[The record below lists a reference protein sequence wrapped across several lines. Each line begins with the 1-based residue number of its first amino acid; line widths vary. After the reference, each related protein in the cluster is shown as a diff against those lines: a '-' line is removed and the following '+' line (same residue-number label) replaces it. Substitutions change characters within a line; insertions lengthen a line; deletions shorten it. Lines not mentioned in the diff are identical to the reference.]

1 MAIDWGT
8 ELGGNSP
15 QQSQGSVGNAAVASG
30 SAQPGS
36 KMAEPRHDPVKM
48 LQYAKDAGTRNV
60 ESMGQI
66 GADWFDGIPQVYD
79 DDQIAAAKDAI
90 SRAQTPEEV
99 QQIIQG
105 LARQNKGGNVGAINS
120 ALGRLAVGWSQS
132 PIPTVDSLLGSREKI
147 DVGENDG
154 AMHWLGKWAVPLV
167 QDYLD
172 LTGGAVP
179 KSLNL
184 IKPMGRSLEAIRSGL
199 NPVNDAVHTYTDAI
213 NAVNY
218 VKSVPGRVG
227 AAKDKAVTGVKNWY
241 TDSVEAGKHG
251 MTRKQYHAERAAA
264 PAGETAQTGG
274 RAAETAAPA
283 AETAAPAAERTAA
296 SETAAPAA
304 ERTAAPAPRQ
314 EPAPQQP
321 APAPRQEPAPQQPAP
336 APRQEPAPQQPAPA
350 AERTAAPET
359 AADGGVSE
367 LANAGNAGREAA
379 AGGQAAGREAAAA
392 GEAAAGRE
400 AATAGEAAA
409 DGGVSE
415 LANAG
420 AAGRAPKTG
429 AGEAA
434 GGAPKTGAGEAAG
447 SASATGSVP
456 KRGEAFGDVSWSN
469 DIAARDQATDFVTS
483 GKYGLG
489 QTAEWYRGQL
499 ISNTNLDNAAI
510 DHEIARFIQQ
520 FTGGAK

>member
-15 QQSQGSVGNAAVASG
+15 QQSQGSVGNAVVASG
-30 SAQPGS
+30 SAQSGS
-36 KMAEPRHDPVKM
+36 KMAEPQSDPVKM

-79 DDQIAAAKDAI
+79 DDQIAAAKSAI

-105 LARQNKGGNVGAINS
+105 LAGQNKGGNVGDMNN

-154 AMHWLGKWAVPLV
+154 AMHWLGKWAVPLA

-184 IKPMGRSLEAIRSGL
+184 IKPMGRSLEAISSGL
-199 NPVNDAVHTYTDAI
+199 NPVNDAVHTYTDAA

-218 VKSVPGRVG
+218 IKSVPGRVG

-251 MTRKQYHAERAAA
+251 MTRKQYHAERAAT

-274 RAAETAAPA
+274 RAAETA
-283 AETAAPAAERTAA
+283 ETA
-296 SETAAPAA
+296 
-304 ERTAAPAPRQ
+304 
-314 EPAPQQP
+314 
-321 APAPRQEPAPQQPAP
+321 
-336 APRQEPAPQQPAPA
+336 APA

-379 AGGQAAGREAAAA
+379 GREAAAT
-392 GEAAAGRE
+392 GTLSNYERQQYNTYINMVKNDSDFVDLVQPTLDRVVGSAGRSIDSLSDAE
-400 AATAGEAAA
+400 LSEFYKALNDAVNKRWV
-409 DGGVSE
+409 GG
-415 LANAG
+415 L
-420 AAGRAPKTG
+420 
-429 AGEAA
+429 
-434 GGAPKTGAGEAAG
+434 
-447 SASATGSVP
+447 
-456 KRGEAFGDVSWSN
+456 F
-469 DIAARDQATDFVTS
+469 
-483 GKYGLG
+483 
-489 QTAEWYRGQL
+489 RGQ
-499 ISNTNLDNAAI
+499 N
-510 DHEIARFIQQ
+510 
-520 FTGGAK
+520 

>member
-15 QQSQGSVGNAAVASG
+15 QQSQGSVGNAVVASG
-30 SAQPGS
+30 SAQSGS
-36 KMAEPRHDPVKM
+36 KMAEPQSDPVKM

-105 LARQNKGGNVGAINS
+105 LAGQNKGGNVGAMNN

-218 VKSVPGRVG
+218 AKSVPGRVG

-251 MTRKQYHAERAAA
+251 MTRKQYHAERAAT

-274 RAAETAAPA
+274 RAAET

-336 APRQEPAPQQPAPA
+336 A
-350 AERTAAPET
+350 AERTAASET

-367 LANAGNAGREAA
+367 LANAGNAGRVEHAPSSDISMA
-379 AGGQAAGREAAAA
+379 TSDEIYGAIDNFMMDQPGG
-392 GEAAAGRE
+392 
-400 AATAGEAAA
+400 
-409 DGGVSE
+409 
-415 LANAG
+415 ANAVQDAIRFITG
-420 AAGRAPKTG
+420 KTPELEHVT
-429 AGEAA
+429 EAL
-434 GGAPKTGAGEAAG
+434 
-447 SASATGSVP
+447 SALP
-456 KRGEAFGDVSWSN
+456 
-469 DIAARDQATDFVTS
+469 
-483 GKYGLG
+483 
-489 QTAEWYRGQL
+489 RGQL
-499 ISNTNLDNAAI
+499 EQVFMELRQIGT
-510 DHEIARFIQQ
+510 
-520 FTGGAK
+520 TK

>member
-15 QQSQGSVGNAAVASG
+15 QQSQGSVGNAVVASG
-30 SAQPGS
+30 SAQSGS
-36 KMAEPRHDPVKM
+36 KMAEPQPDPVKM

-79 DDQIAAAKDAI
+79 DDQIAAAKSAI

-105 LARQNKGGNVGAINS
+105 LAGQNKGGNVGAMNN

-184 IKPMGRSLEAIRSGL
+184 IKPMGRSLEAISSGL

-218 VKSVPGRVG
+218 AKSVPGRVG

-274 RAAETAAPA
+274 RAAETA
-283 AETAAPAAERTAA
+283 ETAAPAAERTAA
-296 SETAAPAA
+296 SETAA
-304 ERTAAPAPRQ
+304 
-314 EPAPQQP
+314 
-321 APAPRQEPAPQQPAP
+321 
-336 APRQEPAPQQPAPA
+336 
-350 AERTAAPET
+350 
-359 AADGGVSE
+359 
-367 LANAGNAGREAA
+367 
-379 AGGQAAGREAAAA
+379 
-392 GEAAAGRE
+392 
-400 AATAGEAAA
+400 

-420 AAGRAPKTG
+420 AAGR
-429 AGEAA
+429 EAA
-434 GGAPKTGAGEAAG
+434 GREAAAAGEQAAG
-447 SASATGSVP
+447 REATTAGEQAAGREAAATGTLSNYERQQYNDYINSVKNDSDFADLVQP
-456 KRGEAFGDVSWSN
+456 TLDRVVGSAGRSIDSLSDAELSAFYKALN
-469 DIAARDQATDFVTS
+469 DAVNDRWALRIIGTPND
-483 GKYGLG
+483 
-489 QTAEWYRGQL
+489 
-499 ISNTNLDNAAI
+499 
-510 DHEIARFIQQ
+510 
-520 FTGGAK
+520 

>member
-15 QQSQGSVGNAAVASG
+15 QQSQGSVGNAVVASG
-30 SAQPGS
+30 SAQSVS
-36 KMAEPRHDPVKM
+36 KMAEPQSDPVKM

-79 DDQIAAAKDAI
+79 DDQIAAAKSAI

-105 LARQNKGGNVGAINS
+105 LAGQNKGGNVGVMNN

-154 AMHWLGKWAVPLV
+154 AMHWLGKWAVPLA

-184 IKPMGRSLEAIRSGL
+184 VKPMGRSLEAISSGL

-218 VKSVPGRVG
+218 AKSVPGRVG

-251 MTRKQYHAERAAA
+251 MTRKQYHAERAAT

-274 RAAETAAPA
+274 RAAETAAPTPRQEPA
-283 AETAAPAAERTAA
+283 PQQPAPTPRQEPASQQPAPAPERTAPQQP
-296 SETAAPAA
+296 APTPRQ
-304 ERTAAPAPRQ
+304 EPAPQEPAPTPRQ

-321 APAPRQEPAPQQPAP
+321 APAPRQES
-336 APRQEPAPQQPAPA
+336 APA
-350 AERTAAPET
+350 AERTAASET
-359 AADGGVSE
+359 AADGGVGE
-367 LANAGNAGREAA
+367 LANAGNVGRETAA
-379 AGGQAAGREAAAA
+379 AGEQAAGREAT
-392 GEAAAGRE
+392 
-400 AATAGEAAA
+400 TAGETAA

-420 AAGRAPKTG
+420 AAGREATT
-429 AGEAA
+429 AGEQAA
-434 GGAPKTGAGEAAG
+434 GREAA
-447 SASATGSVP
+447 ATGTLSNFDRKQYLDYINGVQNDSGLADLVQP
-456 KRGEAFGDVSWSN
+456 TLDRVVGGTGRSIDSLSDAELSEFYKALNDVVNERWALR
-469 DIAARDQATDFVTS
+469 I
-483 GKYGLG
+483 
-489 QTAEWYRGQL
+489 
-499 ISNTNLDNAAI
+499 I
-510 DHEIARFIQQ
+510 
-520 FTGGAK
+520 GGAMND

>member
-8 ELGGNSP
+8 EFGGNSP
-15 QQSQGSVGNAAVASG
+15 QQAQGSVGNAVVASG
-30 SAQPGS
+30 SAQSGS
-36 KMAEPRHDPVKM
+36 KMAEPQPDPVKM

-79 DDQIAAAKDAI
+79 DDQIAAAKSAI

-105 LARQNKGGNVGAINS
+105 LAGQNKGGNVGAMNN

-184 IKPMGRSLEAIRSGL
+184 IKPMGRSLEAISSGL
-199 NPVNDAVHTYTDAI
+199 NPVNDVVHTYTDAI

-218 VKSVPGRVG
+218 AKSVPGRVG

-251 MTRKQYHAERAAA
+251 MTRKQYHAERAAT

-274 RAAETAAPA
+274 RAAET

-304 ERTAAPAPRQ
+304 ERTAAPAPGQ

-336 APRQEPAPQQPAPA
+336 TP
-350 AERTAAPET
+350 ERTAAPET

-367 LANAGNAGREAA
+367 LANAGAAGREATT
-379 AGGQAAGREAAAA
+379 AGEQAAGREAAAA
-392 GEAAAGRE
+392 GEQAAGRE
-400 AATAGEAAA
+400 ATTAGEAAA

-420 AAGRAPKTG
+420 AAGR
-429 AGEAA
+429 EAA
-434 GGAPKTGAGEAAG
+434 GREAAAAGEQAAG
-447 SASATGSVP
+447 RETAAGAATGSVP
-456 KRGEAFGDVSWSN
+456 EGVDSAS
-469 DIAARDQATDFVTS
+469 Q
-483 GKYGLG
+483 
-489 QTAEWYRGQL
+489 QL
-499 ISNTNLDNAAI
+499 IEHIRSGTLDEMERAWIKAI
-510 DHEIARFIQQ
+510 ADAVRVPGMIDASTQAILNEARFAGLIL
-520 FTGGAK
+520 

>member
-8 ELGGNSP
+8 EFGGNSP
-15 QQSQGSVGNAAVASG
+15 QQSQGSVGNAVVASG
-30 SAQPGS
+30 SAQSGS
-36 KMAEPRHDPVKM
+36 KMAEPQPDPVKM

-105 LARQNKGGNVGAINS
+105 LAGQNKGGNVGVMNN

-154 AMHWLGKWAVPLV
+154 AMHWLGKWAVPLA

-184 IKPMGRSLEAIRSGL
+184 VKPMGRSLEAISSGL
-199 NPVNDAVHTYTDAI
+199 NPVNDAVHTYTDAA

-218 VKSVPGRVG
+218 AKSVPGRVG

-251 MTRKQYHAERAAA
+251 MTRKQYHAERAAT

-274 RAAETAAPA
+274 RA

-304 ERTAAPAPRQ
+304 ERTAAS
-314 EPAPQQP
+314 
-321 APAPRQEPAPQQPAP
+321 
-336 APRQEPAPQQPAPA
+336 
-350 AERTAAPET
+350 ET

-379 AGGQAAGREAAAA
+379 AGEQAAGREAAA
-392 GEAAAGRE
+392 GEQAAGRE
-400 AATAGEAAA
+400 AAATGTLSNYERQQYNSYINMVKN
-409 DGGVSE
+409 DSDLVDLVQPTLDRVVGS
-415 LANAG
+415 
-420 AAGRAPKTG
+420 AGRSIDSLSDAELSEFYK
-429 AGEAA
+429 ALNDAVNDRWVGEL
-434 GGAPKTGAGEAAG
+434 
-447 SASATGSVP
+447 
-456 KRGEAFGDVSWSN
+456 F
-469 DIAARDQATDFVTS
+469 
-483 GKYGLG
+483 
-489 QTAEWYRGQL
+489 RGQ
-499 ISNTNLDNAAI
+499 N
-510 DHEIARFIQQ
+510 
-520 FTGGAK
+520 

>member
-1 MAIDWGT
+1 MAIDWGA
-8 ELGGNSP
+8 EFGGNSP
-15 QQSQGSVGNAAVASG
+15 QQSQGSVGNAVVASG
-30 SAQPGS
+30 SAQSGS
-36 KMAEPRHDPVKM
+36 KMTEPQPDPVKM

-79 DDQIAAAKDAI
+79 DDQIAAAKSAI

-105 LARQNKGGNVGAINS
+105 LAGQNKGGNVGDWNN

-199 NPVNDAVHTYTDAI
+199 NPVNDAVHTYTDAV

-218 VKSVPGRVG
+218 AKSVPGRVG

-251 MTRKQYHAERAAA
+251 MTRKQYHAERAATS
-264 PAGETAQTGG
+264 AGETAQTGG
-274 RAAETAAPA
+274 RAAETA
-283 AETAAPAAERTAA
+283 ETAAPATERTAA
-296 SETAAPAA
+296 SE
-304 ERTAAPAPRQ
+304 TAAPAPRQ

-336 APRQEPAPQQPAPA
+336 APRQEPAP
-350 AERTAAPET
+350 AEGSPELR
-359 AADGGVSE
+359 ANADGTPD
-367 LANAGNAGREAA
+367 LAGTIN
-379 AGGQAAGREAAAA
+379 
-392 GEAAAGRE
+392 GEG
-400 AATAGEAAA
+400 
-409 DGGVSE
+409 
-415 LANAG
+415 
-420 AAGRAPKTG
+420 TG
-429 AGEAA
+429 AA

-447 SASATGSVP
+447 SAPATGSVP

-483 GKYGLG
+483 GKYEAG
-489 QTAEWYRGQL
+489 QVADWYRGQL
-499 ISNTNLDNAAI
+499 IRNTNLDNAAI
-510 DHEIARFIQQ
+510 DREIARFIQQ

>member
-15 QQSQGSVGNAAVASG
+15 QQSQGSVDNAVVASG
-30 SAQPGS
+30 SAQSGS
-36 KMAEPRHDPVKM
+36 KMAEPQPDPVKM

-79 DDQIAAAKDAI
+79 DDQIAAAKSAI

-105 LARQNKGGNVGAINS
+105 LAGQNKGGNVGDMNN

-132 PIPTVDSLLGSREKI
+132 SIPTVDSLLGSREKI

-199 NPVNDAVHTYTDAI
+199 NPVNDAVHTYTDAT

-251 MTRKQYHAERAAA
+251 MTRKQYHAERNAAS
-264 PAGETAQTGG
+264 AGETAQTGG
-274 RAAETAAPA
+274 RAAETA
-283 AETAAPAAERTAA
+283 ETAAPAAERTAA
-296 SETAAPAA
+296 S
-304 ERTAAPAPRQ
+304 
-314 EPAPQQP
+314 
-321 APAPRQEPAPQQPAP
+321 
-336 APRQEPAPQQPAPA
+336 
-350 AERTAAPET
+350 ET

-379 AGGQAAGREAAAA
+379 AGGQAAGT
-392 GEAAAGRE
+392 GR
-400 AATAGEAAA
+400 
-409 DGGVSE
+409 
-415 LANAG
+415 
-420 AAGRAPKTG
+420 

-447 SASATGSVP
+447 SAPATGNVP
-456 KRGEAFGDVSWSN
+456 KRGEAFDDVSWSS
-469 DIAARDQATDFVTS
+469 DIAARDQAADFVTS
-483 GKYGLG
+483 GKYGVG
-489 QTAEWYRGQL
+489 QVAEWYRGRL
-499 ISNTNLDNAAI
+499 ISNANLGNAAI
-510 DHEIARFIQQ
+510 DREIARFIQQ

>member
-1 MAIDWGT
+1 MAIDWGA
-8 ELGGNSP
+8 EFGGNSP
-15 QQSQGSVGNAAVASG
+15 QQSQGSVGNAVVASG
-30 SAQPGS
+30 SAQSGS
-36 KMAEPRHDPVKM
+36 KMAEPQPDPVKM

-79 DDQIAAAKDAI
+79 DDQIAAAKSAI

-105 LARQNKGGNVGAINS
+105 LAGQNKGGNVGGMNN

-154 AMHWLGKWAVPLV
+154 AIHWLGKWAVPLA

-179 KSLNL
+179 KSLNI
-184 IKPMGRSLEAIRSGL
+184 IKPMGRSLEAISSGL

-218 VKSVPGRVG
+218 AKSVPGRVG

-251 MTRKQYHAERAAA
+251 MTRKQYHAERAAT

-274 RAAETAAPA
+274 RAAET

-296 SETAAPAA
+296 SETAA
-304 ERTAAPAPRQ
+304 
-314 EPAPQQP
+314 
-321 APAPRQEPAPQQPAP
+321 
-336 APRQEPAPQQPAPA
+336 
-350 AERTAAPET
+350 
-359 AADGGVSE
+359 
-367 LANAGNAGREAA
+367 
-379 AGGQAAGREAAAA
+379 
-392 GEAAAGRE
+392 
-400 AATAGEAAA
+400 

-420 AAGRAPKTG
+420 AAGREATT
-429 AGEAA
+429 AGEQAA
-434 GGAPKTGAGEAAG
+434 GREAAATGTLSNYERQQYNSYINMVQNDSGLVDLVQPTLDRVVG
-447 SASATGSVP
+447 SAGRSIDSLSDAELSAFYKALNDAVND
-456 KRGEAFGDVSWSN
+456 RWVGELF
-469 DIAARDQATDFVTS
+469 F
-483 GKYGLG
+483 
-489 QTAEWYRGQL
+489 RGQ
-499 ISNTNLDNAAI
+499 N
-510 DHEIARFIQQ
+510 
-520 FTGGAK
+520 

>member
-1 MAIDWGT
+1 MAIDWGA
-8 ELGGNSP
+8 EFGGNSP
-15 QQSQGSVGNAAVASG
+15 QQSQGSVGNAVVASG
-30 SAQPGS
+30 SAQSGS
-36 KMAEPRHDPVKM
+36 KMAKPQPDPVKM

-79 DDQIAAAKDAI
+79 DDQIAAAKSAI

-105 LARQNKGGNVGAINS
+105 LAGQNKGGNVGDWNN

-132 PIPTVDSLLGSREKI
+132 SIPTVDSLLGSREKI

-199 NPVNDAVHTYTDAI
+199 NPVNDAVHTYTDAT

-251 MTRKQYHAERAAA
+251 MTRKQYHAERNAAS
-264 PAGETAQTGG
+264 AGETAQTGG
-274 RAAETAAPA
+274 RAAETA
-283 AETAAPAAERTAA
+283 ETAAPAAERTAA
-296 SETAAPAA
+296 AETTAPAAERTAASETTAPAA
-304 ERTAAPAPRQ
+304 ERTAAPAP
-314 EPAPQQP
+314 
-321 APAPRQEPAPQQPAP
+321 
-336 APRQEPAPQQPAPA
+336 
-350 AERTAAPET
+350 ERTAPAEGST
-359 AADGGVSE
+359 E
-367 LANAGNAGREAA
+367 LRPNANGTPDLNGAINRE
-379 AGGQAAGREAAAA
+379 G
-392 GEAAAGRE
+392 
-400 AATAGEAAA
+400 T
-409 DGGVSE
+409 
-415 LANAG
+415 G
-420 AAGRAPKTG
+420 AAGSAPKTG
-429 AGEAA
+429 AGE
-434 GGAPKTGAGEAAG
+434 
-447 SASATGSVP
+447 V
-456 KRGEAFGDVSWSN
+456 
-469 DIAARDQATDFVTS
+469 TDR
-483 GKYGLG
+483 
-489 QTAEWYRGQL
+489 TAQ
-499 ISNTNLDNAAI
+499 
-510 DHEIARFIQQ
+510 
-520 FTGGAK
+520 TGGANNIDADGWAHVRDSSYDIQMPVDSDADWIGALSRMGSAPKPAPKPRRGGGRRKAGTK

>member
-15 QQSQGSVGNAAVASG
+15 QQSQGSVGHAVVASG
-30 SAQPGS
+30 SAQP
-36 KMAEPRHDPVKM
+36 DPVKM
-48 LQYAKDAGTRNV
+48 LQYAKDAGTRTV

-90 SRAQTPEEV
+90 SRTQTPEEV

-105 LARQNKGGNVGAINS
+105 LAGQNKGGNVGAMNS

-154 AMHWLGKWAVPLV
+154 AMHWLGKWAVPLA

-199 NPVNDAVHTYTDAI
+199 NPVNDAVHTYTDAT

-218 VKSVPGRVG
+218 VKSVPGRVD

-251 MTRKQYHAERAAA
+251 MTRKQYHAERVAT

-274 RAAETAAPA
+274 RAAET

-296 SETAAPAA
+296 SETAAPA
-304 ERTAAPAPRQ
+304 PRQ
-314 EPAPQQP
+314 EPAP
-321 APAPRQEPAPQQPAP
+321 
-336 APRQEPAPQQPAPA
+336 
-350 AERTAAPET
+350 AEGSPELRSN
-359 AADGGVSE
+359 ADGTPD
-367 LANAGNAGREAA
+367 LAGTIN
-379 AGGQAAGREAAAA
+379 
-392 GEAAAGRE
+392 GEGSA
-400 AATAGEAAA
+400 
-409 DGGVSE
+409 S
-415 LANAG
+415 G
-420 AAGRAPKTG
+420 AAGSAPKTG

-434 GGAPKTGAGEAAG
+434 GGAPKTGAGEATGEQAAG
-447 SASATGSVP
+447 RVERAPSLDISMASSETVYSAIDRFMMDHPGGASAVQDVIESVTGKAP
-456 KRGEAFGDVSWSN
+456 EIER
-469 DIAARDQATDFVTS
+469 VTEV
-483 GKYGLG
+483 LR
-489 QTAEWYRGQL
+489 ALPRGQL
-499 ISNTNLDNAAI
+499 EQVFMDLRKIGL
-510 DHEIARFIQQ
+510 R
-520 FTGGAK
+520 

>member
-1 MAIDWGT
+1 MAIDWRA

-15 QQSQGSVGNAAVASG
+15 QQSQGSVGNAVVASG
-30 SAQPGS
+30 SAQSGS

-105 LARQNKGGNVGAINS
+105 LAGQNKGGNVGAINS

-199 NPVNDAVHTYTDAI
+199 NPVNDVVHTYTDAK

-218 VKSVPGRVG
+218 VKSIPGRVG

-251 MTRKQYHAERAAA
+251 MTRKQYHAERAAT

-274 RAAETAAPA
+274 RAAET

-304 ERTAAPAPRQ
+304 ERTAASETAAPAAERT
-314 EPAPQQP
+314 APQQP
-321 APAPRQEPAPQQPAP
+321 APAPRQEPAPQQPAS
-336 APRQEPAPQQPAPA
+336 APRQEPAPAP
-350 AERTAAPET
+350 ERTAASET
-359 AADGGVSE
+359 
-367 LANAGNAGREAA
+367 
-379 AGGQAAGREAAAA
+379 
-392 GEAAAGRE
+392 
-400 AATAGEAAA
+400 AA

-420 AAGRAPKTG
+420 AAGREATT
-429 AGEAA
+429 AGEQAA
-434 GGAPKTGAGEAAG
+434 GREAA
-447 SASATGSVP
+447 ATGTLSNFNRKQYLDYINGVRNDSGLADLVQP
-456 KRGEAFGDVSWSN
+456 TLDRVVGGTGRSIDSLSDAELSAFYEALNKVVDERWALR
-469 DIAARDQATDFVTS
+469 I
-483 GKYGLG
+483 
-489 QTAEWYRGQL
+489 
-499 ISNTNLDNAAI
+499 I
-510 DHEIARFIQQ
+510 
-520 FTGGAK
+520 GGAMND

>member
-8 ELGGNSP
+8 EFGGNSP
-15 QQSQGSVGNAAVASG
+15 QGSVGNAAVASG
-30 SAQPGS
+30 SAQSGS
-36 KMAEPRHDPVKM
+36 KMAEPQPDPVKM

-79 DDQIAAAKDAI
+79 DDQIAAAKSAI

-105 LARQNKGGNVGAINS
+105 LAGQNKGGNVGDMNN

-218 VKSVPGRVG
+218 AKSVPGRVG

-251 MTRKQYHAERAAA
+251 MTRKQYHAAERTAA

-274 RAAETAAPA
+274 RA

-304 ERTAAPAPRQ
+304 ERTSTPAPRQ
-314 EPAPQQP
+314 EP
-321 APAPRQEPAPQQPAP
+321 APAPRQEPAP
-336 APRQEPAPQQPAPA
+336 
-350 AERTAAPET
+350 AEGSPELRSNT
-359 AADGGVSE
+359 DGTPDLAGTINSE
-367 LANAGNAGREAA
+367 GSASG
-379 AGGQAAGREAAAA
+379 
-392 GEAAAGRE
+392 
-400 AATAGEAAA
+400 
-409 DGGVSE
+409 
-415 LANAG
+415 
-420 AAGRAPKTG
+420 
-429 AGEAA
+429 AA

-447 SASATGSVP
+447 SAPATGNVP
-456 KRGEAFGDVSWSN
+456 KRGEAFDDVSWSN
-469 DIAARDQATDFVTS
+469 DIAARDQAADFVTS
-483 GKYGLG
+483 GEYGVDEV
-489 QTAEWYRGQL
+489 ADWYRGRL
-499 ISNTNLDNAAI
+499 ISNANLGNAAI
-510 DHEIARFIQQ
+510 DREIARFIQQ

>member
-1 MAIDWGT
+1 MAIDWGA
-8 ELGGNSP
+8 EFGGNSP
-15 QQSQGSVGNAAVASG
+15 QQPQGSVGNAVVASG
-30 SAQPGS
+30 SAQSGS
-36 KMAEPRHDPVKM
+36 KMAEPQPDPVKM

-79 DDQIAAAKDAI
+79 DDQIAAAKSAI

-105 LARQNKGGNVGAINS
+105 LAGQNKGGNVGDWNN

-199 NPVNDAVHTYTDAI
+199 NPVNDAVHTYTDAK

-274 RAAETAAPA
+274 RAAETAAP
-283 AETAAPAAERTAA
+283 TAERTAA

-304 ERTAAPAPRQ
+304 ERTAAS
-314 EPAPQQP
+314 EPA
-321 APAPRQEPAPQQPAP
+321 
-336 APRQEPAPQQPAPA
+336 PAPA
-350 AERTAAPET
+350 AERTAASEPAPAPRQESVPAEGSPELRPN
-359 AADGGVSE
+359 ADGTPDLAGTINSE
-367 LANAGNAGREAA
+367 G
-379 AGGQAAGREAAAA
+379 
-392 GEAAAGRE
+392 
-400 AATAGEAAA
+400 
-409 DGGVSE
+409 S
-415 LANAG
+415 
-420 AAGRAPKTG
+420 APKTG

-434 GGAPKTGAGEAAG
+434 GNAP
-447 SASATGSVP
+447 ATGNVP
-456 KRGEAFGDVSWSN
+456 KRGEAFGDISWN
-469 DIAARDQATDFVTS
+469 TDIATRDQAADFVTS
-483 GKYGLG
+483 GKYEVGPV
-489 QTAEWYRGQL
+489 ADWYRGQL
-499 ISNTNLDNAAI
+499 IRNNNLDNAAI
-510 DHEIARFIQQ
+510 DREIARFIQQ

>member
-1 MAIDWGT
+1 MAIDWRA

-30 SAQPGS
+30 SAQSGS
-36 KMAEPRHDPVKM
+36 KMAEPQHDPVKM

-66 GADWFDGIPQVYD
+66 GSSWFDGIPQVYD

-99 QQIIQG
+99 TQIIQG

-184 IKPMGRSLEAIRSGL
+184 IKPMGRSLEAISSGL

-251 MTRKQYHAERAAA
+251 MTRKQYHAERAAT

-274 RAAETAAPA
+274 RAAETA
-283 AETAAPAAERTAA
+283 ETAAPAAERTAPQQP
-296 SETAAPAA
+296 APAPRQEPA
-304 ERTAAPAPRQ
+304 PQQPAPAPRQEPAPQQPAPAPRQEPAPAPRQ

-350 AERTAAPET
+350 A
-359 AADGGVSE
+359 DGGVSE

-379 AGGQAAGREAAAA
+379 AGGQATGREAAAA

-400 AATAGEAAA
+400 AAAGEAAT

-420 AAGRAPKTG
+420 NAGRVEHAPSSDISMATSDEIYSTIDKFMMNRP
-429 AGEAA
+429 
-434 GGAPKTGAGEAAG
+434 GGAN
-447 SASATGSVP
+447 
-456 KRGEAFGDVSWSN
+456 DVQ
-469 DIAARDQATDFVTS
+469 DAIGFVT
-483 GKYGLG
+483 GKTPELERVTEALSALPRN
-489 QTAEWYRGQL
+489 QLEQVFMNLRGW
-499 ISNTNLDNAAI
+499 
-510 DHEIARFIQQ
+510 
-520 FTGGAK
+520 

>member
-30 SAQPGS
+30 SAQSGS
-36 KMAEPRHDPVKM
+36 KMAEPQPDPVKM

-105 LARQNKGGNVGAINS
+105 LAGQNKGGNVGAMNS

-251 MTRKQYHAERAAA
+251 MTRKQYHAERAAT

-274 RAAETAAPA
+274 RAAETA
-283 AETAAPAAERTAA
+283 ETAAPATERTAA

-304 ERTAAPAPRQ
+304 ERTS
-314 EPAPQQP
+314 
-321 APAPRQEPAPQQPAP
+321 AP

-367 LANAGNAGREAA
+367 LANAGNAGRVE
-379 AGGQAAGREAAAA
+379 RVPPLDISM
-392 GEAAAGRE
+392 
-400 AATAGEAAA
+400 ATSDEIY
-409 DGGVSE
+409 
-415 LANAG
+415 G
-420 AAGRAPKTG
+420 AIDNFMMDQP
-429 AGEAA
+429 
-434 GGAPKTGAGEAAG
+434 GGA
-447 SASATGSVP
+447 SAVQDAIG
-456 KRGEAFGDVSWSN
+456 
-469 DIAARDQATDFVTS
+469 FVT
-483 GKYGLG
+483 GKTPELERV
-489 QTAEWYRGQL
+489 AESLRALPRGQL
-499 ISNTNLDNAAI
+499 DQVFMELRTIGT
-510 DHEIARFIQQ
+510 
-520 FTGGAK
+520 TK

>member
-15 QQSQGSVGNAAVASG
+15 QQSQGSVGNAVVASG
-30 SAQPGS
+30 SAQSVS
-36 KMAEPRHDPVKM
+36 KMAEPQSDPVKM

-79 DDQIAAAKDAI
+79 DDQIAAAKSAI

-105 LARQNKGGNVGAINS
+105 LAGQNKGGNVGVMNN

-154 AMHWLGKWAVPLV
+154 AMHWLGKWAVPLA

-184 IKPMGRSLEAIRSGL
+184 VKPMGRSLEAISSGL

-218 VKSVPGRVG
+218 AKSVPGRVG

-251 MTRKQYHAERAAA
+251 MTRKQYHAERAAT

-274 RAAETAAPA
+274 RAAETAAPTPRQEPA
-283 AETAAPAAERTAA
+283 PQQPAPTPRQEPAPAAERTAA
-296 SETAAPAA
+296 SETAADGGVGELANA
-304 ERTAAPAPRQ
+304 GNVGR
-314 EPAPQQP
+314 
-321 APAPRQEPAPQQPAP
+321 
-336 APRQEPAPQQPAPA
+336 
-350 AERTAAPET
+350 ET
-359 AADGGVSE
+359 AAVGEQAAGREATTAGEAAADVGVGE
-367 LANAGNAGREAA
+367 LANAGNAGREATTV
-379 AGGQAAGREAAAA
+379 GEQAAGREAAA
-392 GEAAAGRE
+392 GGQ
-400 AATAGEAAA
+400 AA
-409 DGGVSE
+409 D
-415 LANAG
+415 
-420 AAGRAPKTG
+420 AGRA
-429 AGEAA
+429 GE
-434 GGAPKTGAGEAAG
+434 
-447 SASATGSVP
+447 ATGSVSE
-456 KRGEAFGDVSWSN
+456 GVDSAS
-469 DIAARDQATDFVTS
+469 Q
-483 GKYGLG
+483 
-489 QTAEWYRGQL
+489 QL
-499 ISNTNLDNAAI
+499 IEHIRSGTLDEMERAWIESIADSVRVPGMLDASTQAI
-510 DHEIARFIQQ
+510 LNEARFAGLIP
-520 FTGGAK
+520 

>member
-8 ELGGNSP
+8 EFGGNSP
-15 QQSQGSVGNAAVASG
+15 QQAQGSVGNAVVASG
-30 SAQPGS
+30 SAQP
-36 KMAEPRHDPVKM
+36 DPVKM

-79 DDQIAAAKDAI
+79 DDQIAAAKSAI

-105 LARQNKGGNVGAINS
+105 LAGQNKGGNVGAMNS

-154 AMHWLGKWAVPLV
+154 AMHWLGKWAVPLA

-184 IKPMGRSLEAIRSGL
+184 IKPMGRSLEAIGSGL
-199 NPVNDAVHTYTDAI
+199 NPVNDAVHTYTDAV

-251 MTRKQYHAERAAA
+251 MTRKQYHAERAAT
-264 PAGETAQTGG
+264 PAGETVQTGG
-274 RAAETAAPA
+274 R
-283 AETAAPAAERTAA
+283 AAERTAA

-304 ERTAAPAPRQ
+304 ERTAASETVAPAAERT
-314 EPAPQQP
+314 A
-321 APAPRQEPAPQQPAP
+321 APAPRQEPAP

-350 AERTAAPET
+350 AERTAAPAPRQEPAPAPRQEPAPQQPAPATERTAASET

-367 LANAGNAGREAA
+367 LANAG
-379 AGGQAAGREAAAA
+379 AAGREAAAA

-400 AATAGEAAA
+400 AAAGEAAAGREAAAGEAAA

-420 AAGRAPKTG
+420 AAG
-429 AGEAA
+429 
-434 GGAPKTGAGEAAG
+434 GAPKTGAGEA
-447 SASATGSVP
+447 TGSVSE
-456 KRGEAFGDVSWSN
+456 GVNSAS
-469 DIAARDQATDFVTS
+469 Q
-483 GKYGLG
+483 
-489 QTAEWYRGQL
+489 QL
-499 ISNTNLDNAAI
+499 IEHIRSGTLDEMERAWINAIADAVRVPGTIDASTQAI
-510 DHEIARFIQQ
+510 LNEARFAGLIP
-520 FTGGAK
+520 

>member
-30 SAQPGS
+30 SAQSGS
-36 KMAEPRHDPVKM
+36 KMAKPRHDPVEI

-60 ESMGQI
+60 ESMGQL

-79 DDQIAAAKDAI
+79 DDQIAAAKSAI

-99 QQIIQG
+99 YQIILG
-105 LARQNKGGNVGAINS
+105 LARQNHGGNVGPINS

-199 NPVNDAVHTYTDAI
+199 NPVNDVVHTYTDAK

-218 VKSVPGRVG
+218 IKSIPGRVG

-274 RAAETAAPA
+274 RAAETA
-283 AETAAPAAERTAA
+283 ETAAPAAERTAA
-296 SETAAPAA
+296 PETAAPAA

-321 APAPRQEPAPQQPAP
+321 APAT
-336 APRQEPAPQQPAPA
+336 
-350 AERTAAPET
+350 ERTAAPET

-379 AGGQAAGREAAAA
+379 AAGEAAAGREAAAGGQAAGREAAAGGQA
-392 GEAAAGRE
+392 TGRE
-400 AATAGEAAA
+400 AATGEAAA

-420 AAGRAPKTG
+420 SAGRGSAGAAPQTAGRVEHAPSSDISMATSDEIYG
-429 AGEAA
+429 AVDKFMMENP
-434 GGAPKTGAGEAAG
+434 GGASAVQDAIGFVTGKTPELERVAE
-447 SASATGSVP
+447 SL
-456 KRGEAFGDVSWSN
+456 RGLP
-469 DIAARDQATDFVTS
+469 RDQLEQVFMD
-483 GKYGLG
+483 L
-489 QTAEWYRGQL
+489 R
-499 ISNTNLDNAAI
+499 
-510 DHEIARFIQQ
+510 
-520 FTGGAK
+520 

>member
-15 QQSQGSVGNAAVASG
+15 QQSQGSVGNAVVASG
-30 SAQPGS
+30 SAQSGS
-36 KMAEPRHDPVKM
+36 KMAEPQSDPVKM

-105 LARQNKGGNVGAINS
+105 LAGQNKGGNVGAMNN

-154 AMHWLGKWAVPLV
+154 AMHWLGKWAVPLA

-184 IKPMGRSLEAIRSGL
+184 VKPMGRSLEAISSGL

-218 VKSVPGRVG
+218 AKSVPGRVG

-251 MTRKQYHAERAAA
+251 MTRKQYHAERAAT

-274 RAAETAAPA
+274 RAAETAADGGVSELANAGA
-283 AETAAPAAERTAA
+283 AGREATTAGEQAAGREATTAGEQA
-296 SETAAPAA
+296 AGREATTAGEA
-304 ERTAAPAPRQ
+304 
-314 EPAPQQP
+314 
-321 APAPRQEPAPQQPAP
+321 
-336 APRQEPAPQQPAPA
+336 
-350 AERTAAPET
+350 

-379 AGGQAAGREAAAA
+379 AAGEQAAGRGTAATGEQAAGREAAA
-392 GEAAAGRE
+392 
-400 AATAGEAAA
+400 
-409 DGGVSE
+409 
-415 LANAG
+415 
-420 AAGRAPKTG
+420 TG
-429 AGEAA
+429 ALSNIDRKQYLDYINGVQNDSGLADLVQPTLDRVVGGTGRSIDSLSDAELSAFYEALNKVVDERWA
-434 GGAPKTGAGEAAG
+434 LRIIGGAM
-447 SASATGSVP
+447 
-456 KRGEAFGDVSWSN
+456 N
-469 DIAARDQATDFVTS
+469 D
-483 GKYGLG
+483 
-489 QTAEWYRGQL
+489 
-499 ISNTNLDNAAI
+499 
-510 DHEIARFIQQ
+510 
-520 FTGGAK
+520 

>member
-1 MAIDWGT
+1 MAIDWRA

-30 SAQPGS
+30 SAQSGS
-36 KMAEPRHDPVKM
+36 KMAEPQHDPVKM

-66 GADWFDGIPQVYD
+66 GSSWFDGIPQVYD

-99 QQIIQG
+99 TQIIQG

-184 IKPMGRSLEAIRSGL
+184 IKPMGRSLEAISSGL

-251 MTRKQYHAERAAA
+251 MTRKQYHAERAAT

-274 RAAETAAPA
+274 RAAETA
-283 AETAAPAAERTAA
+283 ETAAPAAERTA
-296 SETAAPAA
+296 PQQP
-304 ERTAAPAPRQ
+304 APAPRQ
-314 EPAPQQP
+314 EP

-350 AERTAAPET
+350 A
-359 AADGGVSE
+359 DGGVSE

-379 AGGQAAGREAAAA
+379 AGGQATGREAAAA

-400 AATAGEAAA
+400 AAAGEAAT

-420 AAGRAPKTG
+420 NAGRVEHAPSSDISMATSDEIYSTIDKFMMNRP
-429 AGEAA
+429 
-434 GGAPKTGAGEAAG
+434 GGAN
-447 SASATGSVP
+447 
-456 KRGEAFGDVSWSN
+456 DVQ
-469 DIAARDQATDFVTS
+469 DAIGFVT
-483 GKYGLG
+483 GKTPELERVTEALSALPRN
-489 QTAEWYRGQL
+489 QLEQVFMNLRGW
-499 ISNTNLDNAAI
+499 
-510 DHEIARFIQQ
+510 
-520 FTGGAK
+520 

>member
-1 MAIDWGT
+1 MAIDWGA
-8 ELGGNSP
+8 EFGGNSP
-15 QQSQGSVGNAAVASG
+15 QQSQGSVGNAVVASG
-30 SAQPGS
+30 SAQSGS
-36 KMAEPRHDPVKM
+36 KMAEPQPDPVKM

-66 GADWFDGIPQVYD
+66 GASWFDGIPQVYD
-79 DDQIAAAKDAI
+79 DDQIAAAKSAI

-105 LARQNKGGNVGAINS
+105 LAGQNKGGNVGDWNN

-132 PIPTVDSLLGSREKI
+132 SIPTVDSLLGSREKI

-199 NPVNDAVHTYTDAI
+199 NPVNDAVHTYTDAT

-251 MTRKQYHAERAAA
+251 MTRKQYHAERNAAS
-264 PAGETAQTGG
+264 AGETAQTGG
-274 RAAETAAPA
+274 RAAETA
-283 AETAAPAAERTAA
+283 ETAAPTAERTAASETAAPTAERTAA
-296 SETAAPAA
+296 SETAAPAPRREPA
-304 ERTAAPAPRQ
+304 PERTAPA
-314 EPAPQQP
+314 EGS
-321 APAPRQEPAPQQPAP
+321 
-336 APRQEPAPQQPAPA
+336 
-350 AERTAAPET
+350 T
-359 AADGGVSE
+359 E
-367 LANAGNAGREAA
+367 LRPNANGTPDLNGAINREGSA
-379 AGGQAAGREAAAA
+379 
-392 GEAAAGRE
+392 
-400 AATAGEAAA
+400 
-409 DGGVSE
+409 S
-415 LANAG
+415 G
-420 AAGRAPKTG
+420 AAGSAPKTG
-429 AGEAA
+429 AGEAT

-447 SASATGSVP
+447 SAPATGNVP
-456 KRGEAFGDVSWSN
+456 KRGEAFDDVSWSN
-469 DIAARDQATDFVTS
+469 DIAARDQAADFVTS
-483 GKYGLG
+483 GQYGVG
-489 QTAEWYRGQL
+489 DVAEWYRGRL
-499 ISNTNLDNAAI
+499 INNGNLGNAAI
-510 DHEIARFIQQ
+510 EREIARFIQQ